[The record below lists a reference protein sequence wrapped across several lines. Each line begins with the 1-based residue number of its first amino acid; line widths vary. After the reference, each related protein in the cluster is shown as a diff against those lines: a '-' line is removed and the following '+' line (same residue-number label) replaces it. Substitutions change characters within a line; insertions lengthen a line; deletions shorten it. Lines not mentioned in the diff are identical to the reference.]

1 MFNTL
6 RTLVILL
13 LVSVAPIFIAQGNLP
28 AQNEAAKT
36 DSAVMQFQV
45 GVGRAKITPTEPMW
59 MAGYA
64 SRTAPFQEV
73 LMDIWAK
80 AMVIQDRAGEKVVL
94 ISLDLV
100 GIDDGLADE
109 LCERLKVKHGL
120 KRSQISIATSHT
132 HSGPVVAKNLRA
144 MHFYQLPE
152 GEQKKITD
160 YSTAL
165 LNKIEDAVSQAISS
179 MQPAELCYAEG
190 TATFATNRR
199 NNLEADIPKLRSE
212 NKLKG
217 PVDHSVPVLVAYDSK
232 KQPMAI
238 VFGYACHSTVLS
250 LNKICGDYPGFAQ
263 AELEKRFPTATALF
277 WAGCGADINPL
288 PRRTEALAEFYGRQ
302 LATAVESVMLTHTM
316 KAIQGEL
323 KHTFHEAPLKLAQLP
338 TREEL
343 VQQTESKNVYE
354 VMRAKLLLKQI
365 DDGKPLSPNYS
376 YPIQTWQLGDGPSWV
391 HLGGEVVVDFSLRI
405 KAEHASRP
413 VWVTSYANDV
423 MAYIPSER
431 VLKEGGYEGATSMI
445 YYGLPTVWATGVEQT
460 VIDEVNRQLT
470 R

>member
-1 MFNTL
+1 MLMLQMFNSP
-6 RTLVILL
+6 RMLVVLFLL
-13 LVSVAPIFIAQGNLP
+13 CFAQTNLL

-36 DSAVMQFQV
+36 DSSVTQFQV

-80 AMVIQDRAGEKVVL
+80 TMVIQDREGERVVL

-109 LCERLKVKHGL
+109 LCQRLKVKHGL

-144 MHFYQLPE
+144 MHFYQLPDA
-152 GEQKKITD
+152 EQKKITE
-160 YSTAL
+160 YSATL
-165 LNKIEDAVSQAISS
+165 LNKIEDAVSQAITS
-179 MQPAELCYAEG
+179 MQPVELSYSEG
-190 TATFATNRR
+190 AATFATNRR
-199 NNLEADIPKLRSE
+199 NNPEADVPKLRAE

-302 LATAVESVMLTHTM
+302 LASAVESVMLTHTL
-316 KAIQGEL
+316 KSIQGKL
-323 KHTFHEAPLKLAQLP
+323 KHTFHEVPLKLAQLP

-343 VQQTESKNVYE
+343 VRQTESKNVYE
-354 VMRAKLLLKQI
+354 AMRAKLLLKQV
-365 DDGKPLSPNYS
+365 DEGHPLSPTYS

-405 KAEHASRP
+405 KAEHAGQP

-431 VLKEGGYEGATSMI
+431 VLKEGGYEGDTSMI

-470 R
+470 K